1 ARFYRLPLRFRNAA
15 RPTINNSL
23 TTSGRH
29 WGRSSVRYM
38 KLFSIFTP
46 RTRPQDVAVPEKPVD
61 LAMRVAGIFG
71 VPEHHLTPQV
81 RTAFNVM
88 IGEIDTLRLDVEQLK
103 LSLAEA
109 EASADHDPLAPV
121 YNRRAFMREA
131 SRVVALVKRHEIEA
145 SLIYFD
151 LNSFKEINDEHGH
164 PAGDAVLRSIGET
177 LIRQTRETDIVGRI
191 GGDEFAVVLT
201 HLGADA
207 AKVKAEAL
215 AAAVCTE
222 RVLHNGV
229 PLAISAAIGITHF
242 RPNDTAEGVLARADE
257 AMY

>member
-1 ARFYRLPLRFRNAA
+1 
-15 RPTINNSL
+15 
-23 TTSGRH
+23 
-29 WGRSSVRYM
+29 M
-38 KLFSIFTP
+38 KLFSIFA
-46 RTRPQDVAVPEKPVD
+46 RRGQQDGLAEPERPVD
-61 LAMRVAGIFG
+61 LALRVASLFA
-71 VPEHHLTPQV
+71 VPESHLTPQV

-88 IGEIDTLRLDVEQLK
+88 IGEIDSLRLDVEQLK

-151 LNSFKEINDEHGH
+151 LNNFKDINDTHGH
-164 PAGDAVLRSIGET
+164 PAGDTVLRAIGET

-201 HLGADA
+201 HLGPKA
-207 AKVKAEAL
+207 ARQKAEAL
-215 AAAVCTE
+215 AAAICTE
-222 RVLHNGV
+222 RVLHNGE
-229 PLAISAAIGITHF
+229 PLFISAAIGIAHF
-242 RPNDTAEGVLARADE
+242 KPNDSAEGVLARADE
-257 AMY
+257 AMYADKALHRRAAQA

>member
-1 ARFYRLPLRFRNAA
+1 
-15 RPTINNSL
+15 
-23 TTSGRH
+23 
-29 WGRSSVRYM
+29 M
-38 KLFSIFTP
+38 KFFSIFARRGEQNDVAAP
-46 RTRPQDVAVPEKPVD
+46 ERPVDPALRVAGLFAVPES
-61 LAMRVAGIFG
+61 
-71 VPEHHLTPQV
+71 HLTPQV

-88 IGEIDTLRLDVEQLK
+88 IGEIDSLRLDVEQLK

-131 SRVVALVKRHEIEA
+131 SKVVALVKRHEVEA

-151 LNSFKEINDEHGH
+151 LNHFKEINDTHGH

-201 HLGADA
+201 HLAPKA
-207 AKVKAEAL
+207 AKQKAEAL

-222 RVLHNGV
+222 RVLHAGAQLFV
-229 PLAISAAIGITHF
+229 SAAIGIAHF
-242 RPNDTAEGVLARADE
+242 KPNDSAEGVLARADE
-257 AMY
+257 AMYADKRLHRRAAQA